1 MPLGQYTEDHL
12 VEQPA
17 IQLFVGLGWTAVSAM
32 GEVFGLPSPQPL
44 SQGERGISLGRE
56 TKSGVVLAPRL
67 REILERLNAALTPE
81 AITVAFDTIA
91 CGLLLPRIFSGAD
104 VAGGIG
110 LE

>member
-1 MPLGQYTEDHL
+1 MNRADYTEDHL

-17 IQLFVGLGWTAVSAM
+17 IQHFTELGWTAVSAIE
-32 GEVFGLPSPQPL
+32 EVFGAE
-44 SQGERGISLGRE
+44 GTLGRE
-56 TKSGVVLAPRL
+56 TKGEVVLAPRL
-67 REILERLNAALTPE
+67 RGMLERLNAALTPE
-81 AITVAFDTIA
+81 AITVAIDTIA